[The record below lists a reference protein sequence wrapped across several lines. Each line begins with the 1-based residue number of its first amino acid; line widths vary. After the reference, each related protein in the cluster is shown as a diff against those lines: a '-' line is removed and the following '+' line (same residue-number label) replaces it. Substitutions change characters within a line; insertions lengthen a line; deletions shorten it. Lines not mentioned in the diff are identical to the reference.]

1 VPGCYVTRRD
11 ILRWTA
17 VAAAAGPL
25 VVPRAAWG
33 QGAGGTTPENLELVT
48 LTEDEAIVTWTTGL
62 AGSRD
67 ALGRLEPTPADA
79 EVRWGTDPGRLDRTA
94 SSDRTDTPNHR
105 VRLTGLEPGRTYYYE
120 ARSAGARATPTP
132 FTLVAGNA
140 VGTGP
145 EPATGTGPFAFTTPQ
160 PPPGRF
166 LFSVVLCN
174 DMHVGETVAG
184 RSGDIPGLEGVAQAP
199 GHPPYPEVM
208 MRSLVDDAA
217 RLGAG
222 FLLAAGDITAEAEP
236 ADLRTAREAL
246 DRFGARHA
254 EWFLARGNHDRAHD
268 GEAYASCRIGRW
280 QGHDC
285 FVDQFFPDD
294 EATWLA
300 TDLQGLR
307 VLGLDTYDKPGDGGD
322 AGGMS
327 PDQLEWLR
335 ETIAADPDRP
345 TVVFGHHPLVVED
358 SPYPVT
364 DGSTLDP
371 GQAATLVGLYRAN
384 PGVFLH
390 HAGHTHRNRRTDLAG
405 APGVVHQE
413 VAAVKEYPGGFTL
426 LRVHEGGYALN
437 FHKASSD
444 EARAWSERSRTQIGG
459 SWPQFA
465 LGSRVADRN
474 TVVERDLSGLRP
486 RPATPSSSPPSP
498 AAAARSAG
506 ADDGPAPALLGG
518 LGVAVAAAGAG
529 SVLAWRRRTT
539 SP

>member
-1 VPGCYVTRRD
+1 M
-11 ILRWTA
+11 
-17 VAAAAGPL
+17 AAAGSL
-25 VVPRAAWG
+25 VLPRPAWG
-33 QGAGGTTPENLELVT
+33 QGASGVTPVDLELVT
-48 LTEDEAIVTWTTGL
+48 LTEDEAIVTWHTGL

-67 ALGRLEPTPADA
+67 DLGRLEPAPADA
-79 EVRWGTDPGRLDRTA
+79 EVRWGTDPSRLDRTA
-94 SSDRTDTPNHR
+94 SSDRTDTPYHR
-105 VRLTGLEPGRTYYYE
+105 VRLTGLEPGRTYHYE
-120 ARSAGARATPTP
+120 ARSAGALATPTP
-132 FTLVAGNA
+132 FTLIAGNS

-145 EPATGTGPFAFTTPQ
+145 DPATDTGPFAFTTPQ

-166 LFSVVLCN
+166 LFSIVLCN
-174 DMHVGETVAG
+174 DMHVGETAAG
-184 RSGDIPGLEGVAQAP
+184 RSGDIPGLEGVSQEP

-217 RLGAG
+217 RLGAS

-236 ADLRTAREAL
+236 VDLRTAREML
-246 DRFGARHA
+246 DRFGDRHTD
-254 EWFLARGNHDRAHD
+254 WFLTRGNHDRAHE
-268 GEAYASCRIGRW
+268 GEAYAACRVGRW
-280 QGHDC
+280 QGNDC

-300 TDLQGLR
+300 TELHGLR
-307 VLGLDTYDKPGDGGD
+307 VLGLDTYDKAGDGGD

-327 PDQLEWLR
+327 PDQVEWLR
-335 ETIAADPDRP
+335 ETLAAAPDQP

-364 DGSTLDP
+364 GGSTLDP
-371 GQAATLVGLYRAN
+371 DQAATLVELYGAN

-390 HAGHTHRNRRTDLAG
+390 HAGHTHRNKRTDLPG

-474 TVVERDLSGLRP
+474 AVVARDLSGLRP
-486 RPATPSSSPPSP
+486 VP
-498 AAAARSAG
+498 AASPSISAG
-506 ADDGPAPALLGG
+506 PGPSGASPSLRAGDDDGPAPALLGG
-518 LGVAVAAAGAG
+518 LAVAAAGAG
-529 SVLAWRRRTT
+529 GVLAWRRRTAATRSIEAGPDHT
-539 SP
+539 SR